1 MRIRRRGEIFF
12 CRLFFAIVTFLAK
25 KIWITSLNTKDNEL
39 PVAVESLDLIYSD
52 LRKTEIC
59 CDAGNE

>member
-1 MRIRRRGEIFF
+1 M
-12 CRLFFAIVTFLAK
+12 K
-25 KIWITSLNTKDNEL
+25 KISITSLNTKDNEL